1 MNVFICLLVLIP
13 FAFTGPAKPGRVY
26 FPEEDDPDF
35 KRFIYVENDDGKL
48 ELVDLRKSEIRPRV
62 VVSDVSFDLYTQ
74 KNKDDPYIITN
85 SNVGQLVSS
94 EFDPNKISMFVVH
107 GWNNNR
113 DSKVNRFIRQ
123 AALENH
129 DINVFVVDWS
139 GPASALYWTAKSNVV
154 PVGEIVGNFVNQ
166 IQDVYG
172 LTGSSFVLVG
182 HSLGAHV
189 VGNAG
194 AVVKNKIGLIIGL
207 DPAGPLF
214 TVSNTG
220 NRLDSSDAN
229 FVQIIHTNGALLGFG
244 SSIGDADYYPNG
256 GMGQPGCG
264 LDLAGTC
271 AHGRAYEYYAE
282 SLTRGPV
289 FQAVLCSDYN
299 NFQKGSCAGNKQS
312 PMGQLKCDVKAL
324 GDFFLETNAEAPYGK
339 S

>member
-1 MNVFICLLVLIP
+1 MNVFICLLILIP
-13 FAFTGPAKPGRVY
+13 FVFAGPAEPGRIY

-35 KRFIYVENDDGKL
+35 KRFIHVENDDGKL
-48 ELVDLRKSEIRPRV
+48 ELVDLRKGEIKPRV
-62 VVSDVSFDLYTQ
+62 LLSDVSFDLYTR
-74 KNKDDPYIITN
+74 KNKYLPYTIIN
-85 SNVGQLVSS
+85 SNVGRLASS

-107 GWNNNR
+107 GWTCSRFSSLNR
-113 DSKVNRFIRQ
+113 IIRQ

-129 DINVFVVDWS
+129 DINVFIVDWS
-139 GPASALYWTAKSNVV
+139 RPASGLYLTAQSSVV
-154 PVGEIVGNFVNQ
+154 PVGQIVGNFINQ

-194 AVVKNKIGLIIGL
+194 AVVKNKIGHIIGM

-220 NRLDSSDAN
+220 NRLDSSDAD
-229 FVQIIHTNGALLGFG
+229 FVQIIHTNGALLGFA
-244 SSIGDADYYPNG
+244 SSIGHADYYPNG
-256 GMGQPGCG
+256 GMLQPGCG
-264 LDLAGTC
+264 LDATGLC
-271 AHGRAYEYYAE
+271 AHSRSYEYYAE

-289 FQAVLCSDYN
+289 FQAIQCSSYYY
-299 NFQKGSCAGNKQS
+299 FQRGSCAGNKQS
-312 PMGQLKCDVKAL
+312 PMGQLQCDVTAS
-324 GDFFLETNAEAPYGK
+324 GDFFLETNARAPYGK